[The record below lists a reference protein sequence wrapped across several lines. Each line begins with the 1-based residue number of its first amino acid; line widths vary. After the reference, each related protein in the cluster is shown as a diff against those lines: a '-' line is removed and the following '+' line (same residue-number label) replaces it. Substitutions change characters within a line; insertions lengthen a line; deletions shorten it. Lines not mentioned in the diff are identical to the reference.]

1 MWYNYITWETATC
14 YISAINLKFADM
26 VNLICVANATFWII
40 ECAVQCAVYVVQ
52 CTVQYS

>member
-1 MWYNYITWETATC
+1 MATC

-26 VNLICVANATFWII
+26 VNLICVTNATFWII